1 MNTRLLTDYQ
11 KPVQLRE
18 RVEQQEE
25 TDVRDHLAL
34 LWRAKWLIA
43 AVTLV
48 CAVLAVG
55 AAFLQTKEYDATI
68 ELAPVSNGSGG
79 QLGGAL
85 SSAASQVGGL
95 AALAGI
101 SVGGDSG
108 KAEAV
113 AVLESERLTE
123 AFIQRNDLLKVLYHK
138 VWDPQRNTWKIQD
151 SKKTPTLWKANRMFD
166 KSIRKVITNPK
177 SGLVTMTI
185 TWEDPELA
193 ATWANALTRMANDDL
208 RDKAIRQSER
218 NIEYLNAEAAKSNV
232 VEVKQAI
239 FSILK
244 TEINRAMIAR
254 GSDEYAFKVID
265 PATPPELAS
274 SPNKMLWLLGSLVTG
289 FMLSV
294 LYVFARA
301 GLKRTDPAALT
312 R

>member
-11 KPVQLRE
+11 RPAQLRQP
-18 RVEQQEE
+18 VEQQEE

-43 AVTLV
+43 AVTLGF
-48 CAVLAVG
+48 AVLVVG
-55 AAFLQTKEYDATI
+55 AAFLQTKEYEATI
-68 ELAPVSNGSGG
+68 ELSPVSNGSGG

-85 SSAASQVGGL
+85 SSAASQFGGL

-101 SVGGDSG
+101 SVGGDAG
-108 KAEAV
+108 KAEAI
-113 AVLESERLTE
+113 AVLESESLTE
-123 AFIQRNDLLKVLYHK
+123 SFIQRNDLLKVLYHK

-151 SKKTPTLWKANRMFD
+151 SKKMPTLWKANRMFD

-185 TWEDPELA
+185 TWEDPQLA
-193 ATWANALTRMANDDL
+193 ATWANGLTRMANDDL

-232 VEVKQAI
+232 IEVKQAI
-239 FSILK
+239 YSILK

-254 GSDEYAFKVID
+254 GSDEYAFRVID
-265 PATPPELAS
+265 PARAPELAS
-274 SPNKMLWLLGSLVTG
+274 SPNKMLWLLGGLATG

-294 LYVFARA
+294 FYVFTRA
-301 GLKRTDPAALT
+301 GLKRSDPMPPA